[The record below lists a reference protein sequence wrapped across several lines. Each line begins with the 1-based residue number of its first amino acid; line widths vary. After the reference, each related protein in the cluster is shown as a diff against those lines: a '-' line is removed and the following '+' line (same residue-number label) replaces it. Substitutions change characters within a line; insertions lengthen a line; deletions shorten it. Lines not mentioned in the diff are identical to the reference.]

1 MSQKGS
7 HPFNGQDRAC
17 STAVAARQKMQK
29 MMIFAIFISLSGC
42 SNIDDWWTCRLA
54 SGHEKIV
61 FETKIEASPNDILEK
76 MKILANKERLLFGQQ
91 EVDIRY
97 LGIQKTRNEIELC
110 NRNTQVLADN
120 FETEHIFRIYIRSP
134 SSKLN
139 EDTKNM
145 IGYFTGAKVLKLR

>member
-1 MSQKGS
+1 M
-7 HPFNGQDRAC
+7 
-17 STAVAARQKMQK
+17 
-29 MMIFAIFISLSGC
+29 LSP
-42 SNIDDWWTCRLA
+42 RMY
-54 SGHEKIV
+54 
-61 FETKIEASPNDILEK
+61 ILEK